1 MKYFQKNSTA
11 TISLKI
17 WKLCW
22 FASIAGWSEES
33 EHQNFQNLQKTF
45 LLTFTAKDK
54 KKPNGQKARQQRS
67 QFYRCAPLPSPPFS
81 SHLIKPPTCHKGAHA
96 NKIGTISWT
105 NRVALVKC
113 SAPHIPLIDNKV
125 YPVCSC
131 GLFWCFLATHF
142 FIYEKQVWS
151 GTEKS
156 LRSHLALWPM
166 YEGNKLFDRV
176 DSSWEESAQL
186 RS

>member
-54 KKPNGQKARQQRS
+54 KKPNGQKASQQRS
-67 QFYRCAPLPSPPFS
+67 QVYGCAPLPSPPFS

-105 NRVALVKC
+105 NLVALINR
-113 SAPHIPLIDNKV
+113 SASHITLDNKV

-131 GLFWCFLATHF
+131 GLVLPCDSLFYLRKVSLEGDREVIKITSCTLAD
-142 FIYEKQVWS
+142 VW
-151 GTEKS
+151 G
-156 LRSHLALWPM
+156 R
-166 YEGNKLFDRV
+166 
-176 DSSWEESAQL
+176 
-186 RS
+186 

>member
-96 NKIGTISWT
+96 NKIGTVSWT
-105 NRVALVKC
+105 NHVALINR
-113 SAPHIPLIDNKV
+113 SASHIPLDNEACPLCL
-125 YPVCSC
+125 Y
-131 GLFWCFLATHF
+131 FRTFLAFPCNSLFYLRKASLEWDREVIKITSCTLAD
-142 FIYEKQVWS
+142 VW
-151 GTEKS
+151 G
-156 LRSHLALWPM
+156 R
-166 YEGNKLFDRV
+166 
-176 DSSWEESAQL
+176 
-186 RS
+186 